1 MPVSGTFL
9 SLPAVWW
16 ELCSPFNLKHSLLWM
31 HGMRKMSCLLQ
42 DYDDDG
48 ESAAGG
54 RLLRLLTLVGAENVL
69 VVVSRW
75 YGGVLLGPARF
86 THINNAARQLLDEC
100 GYVSSKQSK
109 SSKKK

>member
-1 MPVSGTFL
+1 M
-9 SLPAVWW
+9 
-16 ELCSPFNLKHSLLWM
+16 
-31 HGMRKMSCLLQ
+31 Q

-54 RLLRLLTLVGAENVL
+54 RLLKLLALVGAENVV

-86 THINNAARQLLDEC
+86 THINNAARQLLDNC
-100 GYVSSKQSK
+100 GYVISKQSK
-109 SSKKK
+109 TSKRR